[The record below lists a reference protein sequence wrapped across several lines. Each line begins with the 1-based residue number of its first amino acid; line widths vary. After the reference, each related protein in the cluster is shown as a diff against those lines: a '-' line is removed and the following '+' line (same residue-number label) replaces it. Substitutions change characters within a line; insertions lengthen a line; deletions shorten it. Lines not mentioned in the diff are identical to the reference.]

1 MDWVA
6 LSALASWRLDW
17 GILVPLLV
25 TAVLYN
31 RGWRIL
37 HREQPHRYPP
47 FRWWCFFGGLAVLV
61 IAILSPL
68 DAFAAL
74 LLQVHMV
81 QHLLL
86 LMVAPPLLW
95 LGQPILPLVRAVP
108 ARFVRTAFGPFLHS
122 PGLRKF
128 AAFFLHPVVAW
139 LLFNGM
145 VIGWHLP
152 RFYDL
157 GLRDRSWHEF
167 EHVCFLTTALLFWW
181 PVIEVWPSRRHWPRA
196 LMIPYLLLADFVN
209 TGLSAFLAFSGGV
222 LFSTYQTGPRLWGI
236 SPADDQVTAGV
247 IMWVPGSIAYLLPAV
262 VIAMQ
267 LLTPERDRQLVSGKR
282 LGTYLLAHARGSVL
296 DLAVSPRAAKPVS
309 PRWDLLRVP
318 FVGTLLRQRYT
329 RRIIQFVMLMVAATV
344 VWDGFFGPQVSS
356 LNLAGVTPWIHWRG
370 LLMIGLLAA
379 GNVFC
384 MACPFMLP
392 RELGKRL
399 FPAKRRWPHFL
410 RSKWLAA
417 TLLLAYLIAYEAFS
431 LWDRPSWT
439 AWIIVGYFVA
449 AFTVD
454 AFFKE
459 ASFCKYV
466 CPIGQFNFVQS
477 LVSPLEVKVREA
489 AVCKSCKTYD
499 CIRGNEKQRG
509 CELYLFQPKKRG
521 NLDCT
526 FCLDC
531 VYACPHDN
539 VGILPVL
546 PAATLLADPQ
556 RSSVGRLSKRF
567 DLAMLALVVTFGGF
581 ANAAGM
587 TEPVMTWMR
596 DWQMRLGMASRLPV
610 VVAYYALLFGCVA
623 IWIGVGRLF
632 SRASVGKDRGTAWK
646 RLVSSFSFALVPLG
660 FAMWLAHV
668 LFHLLTEKIPL
679 SALQRFLQD
688 HGQSFGTALIRVMPS
703 PTPDGLLSLQ
713 MTVLGV
719 GLLLSLYVCWRTAV
733 RIANRSLPVWRIG
746 MPWMALALALYAF
759 GIWVLFEPMQM
770 RGADAGQFANTAL
783 DRAGGIR

>member
-1 MDWVA
+1 MDWAAV
-6 LSALASWRLDW
+6 SALASWRLDW

-25 TAVLYN
+25 TAVLYD
-31 RGWRIL
+31 RGWRVL
-37 HREQPHRYPP
+37 HREQPLRYPAG
-47 FRWWCFFGGLAVLV
+47 RWWCFYGGLAALV

-68 DAFAAL
+68 DAFAGL
-74 LLQVHMV
+74 LLQVHMI

-95 LGQPILPLVRAVP
+95 LGQPVLPFVRAVP

-122 PGLRKF
+122 AGLRKL
-128 AAFFLHPVVAW
+128 AAFFVHPVVAW
-139 LLFNGM
+139 LLFNAM

-167 EHVCFLTTALLFWW
+167 EHVCFLSTALLFWW
-181 PVIEVWPSRRHWPRA
+181 PVIEVWPSRRQWPRA

-222 LFSTYQTGPRLWGI
+222 LFDTYRAGPRLWGI
-236 SPADDQVTAGV
+236 SPSDDQVTAGV

-262 VIAMQ
+262 AIAMQ
-267 LLTPERDRQLVSGKR
+267 LLTPQRAWKMRSGSRVADAALASR
-282 LGTYLLAHARGSVL
+282 L
-296 DLAVSPRAAKPVS
+296 AAKTKS
-309 PRWDLLRVP
+309 PRWDLLRLP
-318 FVGTLLRQRYT
+318 FAGAMLRQRYT
-329 RRIIQFVMLMVAATV
+329 RRIAQFVMLMVAATV
-344 VWDGFFGPQVSS
+344 VWDGFFGPQVSA

-384 MACPFMLP
+384 MACPFMIP

-399 FPAKRRWPHFL
+399 FPAKHRWPYFL

-417 TLLLAYLIAYEAFS
+417 VLLVAYLIAYEAFS

-449 AFTVD
+449 AFAVD

-459 ASFCKYV
+459 ASFCKYI

-477 LVSPLEVKVREA
+477 LVSPLEVKVRETS
-489 AVCKSCKTYD
+489 VCKSCKTYD

-531 VYACPHDN
+531 VYACPHEN

-546 PAATLLADPQ
+546 PTATLFTDPQ
-556 RSSVGRLSKRF
+556 RSSVGRLSRRF
-567 DLAMLALVVTFGGF
+567 DMAMLALVVTLGGF
-581 ANAAGM
+581 ANAAAM

-596 DWQMRLGMASRLPV
+596 DWQERLGLASRLPV
-610 VVAYYALLFGCVA
+610 VMAYYALLFGAVA
-623 IWIGVGRLF
+623 LWISMGQLIYG
-632 SRASVGKDRGTAWK
+632 AAGGTSWK

-668 LFHLLTEKIPL
+668 LFHLLTAQSGFP
-679 SALQRFLQD
+679 ALQRFLED
-688 HGQSFGTALIRVMPS
+688 HGRTFATSLNLVIPS
-703 PTPDGLLSLQ
+703 PTPDGLLSFQ

-719 GLLLSLYVCWRTAV
+719 GLLLSLYVCWRTAARV
-733 RIANRSLPVWRIG
+733 ASHRLPAWRLG
-746 MPWMALALALYAF
+746 GPWMVMALALYSC

-770 RGADAGQFANTAL
+770 RGAGAGHFASVAL
-783 DRAGGIR
+783 DRAGSIP

>member
-17 GILVPLLV
+17 GILVPVLV
-25 TAVLYN
+25 AGVLYD

-37 HREQPHRYPP
+37 HRAQPHRYPAG
-47 FRWWCFFGGLAVLV
+47 RWWCFFSGLAALL

-86 LMVAPPLLW
+86 LMVAPPLLL
-95 LGQPILPLVRAVP
+95 LGQPIPPLARALP
-108 ARFVRTAFGPFLHS
+108 ARFVRTAFGPFLHCQ
-122 PGLRKF
+122 GLRKL
-128 AAFFLHPVVAW
+128 AAFLVHPVVSW

-157 GLRDRSWHEF
+157 GLRDLGWHEF
-167 EHVCFLTTALLFWW
+167 EHVCFLSTALLFWW
-181 PVIEVWPSRRHWPRA
+181 PVIEVWPSRRPWPRA

-222 LFSTYQTGPRLWGI
+222 LFDTYRAGPRLWGI

-247 IMWVPGSIAYLLPAV
+247 IMWVPGSLAYLLPAV

-267 LLTPERDRQLVSGKR
+267 LLTPRRSASRKKPANLTVG
-282 LGTYLLAHARGSVL
+282 
-296 DLAVSPRAAKPVS
+296 PRAAIPAS
-309 PRWDLLRVP
+309 PRWDLLRIP
-318 FVGTLLRQRYT
+318 FVGNLLRQRYT
-329 RRIIQFVMLMVAATV
+329 RRTAQFVMLAVAATV
-344 VWDGFFGPQVSS
+344 VWDGFFGPQVTS

-370 LLMIGLLAA
+370 LLMLGLLAA
-379 GNVFC
+379 GNIFC
-384 MACPFMLP
+384 LACPFMLP

-417 TLLLAYLIAYEAFS
+417 VLLLAYLIAYEAFS

-459 ASFCKYV
+459 ASFCKYI

-489 AVCKSCKTYD
+489 RICKSCKTYD

-546 PAATLLADPQ
+546 PTATLFADPQ

-567 DLAMLALVVTFGGF
+567 DLAMLALVVTLGGF

-587 TEPVMTWMR
+587 TEPVMAWMR
-596 DWQMRLGMASRLPV
+596 DWQERLGIASPLPV

-623 IWIGVGRLF
+623 SWIGIGRLF
-632 SRASVGKDRGTAWK
+632 SGASVGVGRGTSWK

-668 LFHLLTEKIPL
+668 LFHLLTEKSPFA
-679 SALQRFLQD
+679 ALQRFLED
-688 HGQSFGTALIRVMPS
+688 HGQAFGTAVNGMMPS
-703 PTPDGLLSLQ
+703 PTPSGLLSLQ
-713 MTVLGV
+713 MTVLGL
-719 GLLLSLYVCWRTAV
+719 GLLLSLYVCWRTAL
-733 RIANRSLPVWRIG
+733 RLANRSLPALRIG
-746 MPWMALALALYAF
+746 APWIVLALALYAC

-770 RGADAGQFANTAL
+770 RGADAGHFASAAR

>member
-1 MDWVA
+1 MDWVGV
-6 LSALASWRLDW
+6 SALASWRLDW
-17 GILVPLLV
+17 GILLPLLV
-25 TAVLYN
+25 TAVLYG

-37 HREQPHRYPP
+37 HREQPQRYPDA
-47 FRWWCFFGGLAVLV
+47 RWWCFYGGLSALVL
-61 IAILSPL
+61 AILSPL
-68 DAFAAL
+68 DAFAGL

-95 LGQPILPLVRAVP
+95 LGQPILPLVRSVP
-108 ARFVRTAFGPFLHS
+108 ARFVRAAFGPFLHS

-128 AAFFLHPVVAW
+128 AAFFVHPVVAW

-157 GLRDRSWHEF
+157 GLRDRGWHEF
-167 EHVCFLTTALLFWW
+167 EHLCFLGTALLFWW
-181 PVIEVWPSRRHWPRA
+181 PVIEVWPSHRHWPRA

-222 LFSTYQTGPRLWGI
+222 LFDTYQTGPRLWGI
-236 SPADDQVTAGV
+236 SAADDQVTAGV
-247 IMWVPGSIAYLLPAV
+247 IMWVPGSLAYLVPAV

-267 LLTPERDRQLVSGKR
+267 LLTPRR
-282 LGTYLLAHARGSVL
+282 LHRPKFVGRISPGPVAKAP
-296 DLAVSPRAAKPVS
+296 AVKAKPV
-309 PRWDLLRVP
+309 PWDLLRLP
-318 FVGTLLRQRYT
+318 IIGSLLRQRYA
-329 RRIIQFVMLMVAATV
+329 RRIAQLIMLMVAATV

-356 LNLAGVTPWIHWRG
+356 LNLAGVMPWIHWRG
-370 LLMIGLLAA
+370 LLMIGLLAL

-384 MACPFMLP
+384 MVCPFMLP

-399 FPAKRRWPHFL
+399 FPAKRRWPPFL
-410 RSKWLAA
+410 RSKWLAVG
-417 TLLLAYLIAYEAFS
+417 LLLVYLIAYEAFS

-454 AFFKE
+454 AVFKG

-489 AVCKSCKTYD
+489 SVCQSCKTYD

-509 CELYLFQPKKRG
+509 CELHLFQPRKHG

-531 VYACPHDN
+531 VHACPHEN
-539 VGILPVL
+539 VGILPVA
-546 PAATLLADPQ
+546 PAATLLTDPQ

-567 DLAMLALVVTFGGF
+567 DFAMLALAVTLGGF
-581 ANAAGM
+581 ANASGM
-587 TEPVMTWMR
+587 TEPVMVWMR
-596 DWQMRLGMASRLPV
+596 DLEMQWGITSRLPV
-610 VVAYYALLFGCVA
+610 VVAYYALLLGIVGLMIWVGGA
-623 IWIGVGRLF
+623 ISAR
-632 SRASVGKDRGTAWK
+632 SSTAPRK
-646 RLVSSFSFALVPLG
+646 RLVSAFSFALVPVG

-668 LFHLLTEKIPL
+668 LFHLLTAQ
-679 SALQRFLQD
+679 SGFAAVQRFLED
-688 HGQSFGTALIRVMPS
+688 HGQRLGSGFFRLIPS

-713 MTVLGV
+713 MTVLGI
-719 GLLLSLYVCWRTAV
+719 GLLLSLYVCRRTAL
-733 RIANRSLPVWRIG
+733 RAAESRSSWRVG
-746 MPWMALALALYAF
+746 LPWMALAVALYSF
-759 GIWVLFEPMQM
+759 GIWVLFQPMQM
-770 RGADAGQFANTAL
+770 RGADAGHYAQVNLPAF
-783 DRAGGIR
+783 GGHP

>member
-6 LSALASWRLDW
+6 VSALASWRLDW
-17 GILVPLLV
+17 GILVPLLI
-25 TAVLYN
+25 TAVLYD

-37 HREQPHRYPP
+37 HREQPHRYPAA
-47 FRWWCFFGGLAVLV
+47 RWWCFFGGLSALL

-86 LMVAPPLLW
+86 LMVAPPLLL
-95 LGQPILPLVRAVP
+95 LGQPVLPLVRAVP
-108 ARFVRTAFGPFLHS
+108 ARFVRAAFGPFLHS
-122 PGLRKF
+122 PALRKL
-128 AAFFLHPVVAW
+128 AAFFVHPVVAW
-139 LLFNGM
+139 LLFNAM
-145 VIGWHLP
+145 VVGWHLP

-157 GLRDRSWHEF
+157 GLRDRGWHEF
-167 EHVCFLTTALLFWW
+167 EHLCFLSTALLFWW
-181 PVIEVWPSRRHWPRA
+181 PVIEVWPSRRQWPRA

-222 LFSTYQTGPRLWGI
+222 LFNTYQTGPRLWGI
-236 SPADDQVTAGV
+236 SAADDQVTAGV
-247 IMWVPGSIAYLLPAV
+247 IMWVPGSLAYLLPAV

-267 LLTPERDRQLVSGKR
+267 LLTPQRRHR
-282 LGTYLLAHARGSVL
+282 PASVGRPGFAASL
-296 DLAVSPRAAKPVS
+296 RAAMPVP

-318 FVGTLLRQRYT
+318 FVGALLRKRYT
-329 RRIIQFVMLMVAATV
+329 RRIAQFVMFAVAITV

-356 LNLAGVTPWIHWRG
+356 ENLAGVTPWIHWRG

-384 MACPFMLP
+384 MVCPFMLP

-399 FPAKRRWPHFL
+399 FPAKHRWPHFL

-417 TLLLAYLIAYEAFS
+417 ALLLAYLIAYEAFS

-459 ASFCKYV
+459 ASFCKYI

-489 AVCKSCKTYD
+489 AVCNSCKTYD
-499 CIRGNEKQRG
+499 CIRGNENQRG
-509 CELYLFQPKKRG
+509 CELYLFQPRKRG

-531 VYACPHDN
+531 VYACPHGN

-546 PAATLLADPQ
+546 PTATLLVDPQ

-567 DLAMLALVVTFGGF
+567 DLAVLALVVTLGGF

-587 TEPVMTWMR
+587 TEPVMIWMR
-596 DWQMRLGMASRLPV
+596 DWQARLGMASRLPV
-610 VVAYYALLFGCVA
+610 VVAYYALLLAAVA
-623 IWIGVGRLF
+623 IWIGISRLLSGSSVGR
-632 SRASVGKDRGTAWK
+632 DRGAAWK
-646 RLVSSFSFALVPLG
+646 RIVSSFSLALVPLG

-668 LFHLLTEKIPL
+668 LFHLLTER
-679 SALQRFLQD
+679 SVFAALQRFLED
-688 HGQSFGTALIRVMPS
+688 HGQAFGAGLNRMMPS

-713 MTVLGV
+713 MIVLGI
-719 GLLLSLYVCWRTAV
+719 GLLLSLYVCWRTALRV
-733 RIANRSLPVWRIG
+733 ANRSLPAWRVG
-746 MPWMALALALYAF
+746 VPWMALALALYAC
-759 GIWVLFEPMQM
+759 GIWIFFEPMEM
-770 RGADAGQFANTAL
+770 RGAGASHVASAAWH
-783 DRAGGIR
+783 RAEGIR

>member
-25 TAVLYN
+25 LAVLYD
-31 RGWRIL
+31 RGWRVL
-37 HREQPHRYPP
+37 HREQPHRYPS
-47 FRWWCFFGGLAVLV
+47 FRWWCFFGGLAALL

-68 DAFAAL
+68 DAFASL

-86 LMVAPPLLW
+86 LMVAPPLLL
-95 LGQPILPLVRAVP
+95 LGQPVLPLVRSVP
-108 ARFVRTAFGPFLHS
+108 ARFVRAAFGPFLHS
-122 PGLRKF
+122 TGLRKL
-128 AAFFLHPVVAW
+128 AAFFVHPVVAW

-167 EHVCFLTTALLFWW
+167 EHACFLTTALLFWW
-181 PVIEVWPSRRHWPRA
+181 PIIEVWPSRRQWPRA

-222 LFSTYQTGPRLWGI
+222 LFHTYQTGPRLWGI

-247 IMWVPGSIAYLLPAV
+247 IMWVPGSLAYLLPAV
-262 VIAMQ
+262 VIAMH
-267 LLTPERDRQLVSGKR
+267 
-282 LGTYLLAHARGSVL
+282 LLAPPRRRQPASVSRSGL
-296 DLAVSPRAAKPVS
+296 VASPPSAKPAL
-309 PRWDLLRVP
+309 PRWDLLRLP
-318 FVGTLLRQRYT
+318 FVGTLLRHRFA
-329 RRIIQFVMLMVAATV
+329 RRMAQFVMLVIAATV

-356 LNLAGVTPWIHWRG
+356 VNLAGVTPWIHWRG

-384 MACPFMLP
+384 MVCPFMLP
-392 RELGKRL
+392 RELAKRM
-399 FPAKRRWPHFL
+399 FPAKHRWPHFL

-417 TLLLAYLIAYEAFS
+417 ALLVAYLIAYEAFS

-439 AWIIVGYFVA
+439 AWIIVGYFAA
-449 AFTVD
+449 AFAVD

-459 ASFCKYV
+459 ASFCKYI
-466 CPIGQFNFVQS
+466 CPIGQFNFIQS

-489 AVCKSCKTYD
+489 RVCKSCKTYD
-499 CIRGNEKQRG
+499 CIRGNKQQRG
-509 CELYLFQPKKRG
+509 CELYLFQPRKVG

-546 PAATLLADPQ
+546 PTATLFVDAQ

-567 DLAMLALVVTFGGF
+567 DLAMLALVVTLGGF

-587 TEPVMTWMR
+587 TEPVMLWMR
-596 DWQMRLGMASRLPV
+596 DCQVRLELASRLPV
-610 VVAYYALLFGCVA
+610 VVAYYALLFGGVA
-623 IWIGVGRLF
+623 LWIGIGGLF
-632 SRASVGKDRGTAWK
+632 SGASVGMDRGTAWK

-668 LFHLLTEKIPL
+668 LFHLLTEKSPF
-679 SALQRFLQD
+679 SALQRFLED
-688 HGQSFGTALIRVMPS
+688 HGQAVGAAFHQMMPS

-713 MTVLGV
+713 MIVLGV
-719 GLLLSLYVCWRTAV
+719 GLLGSLYVCWRTAL
-733 RIANRSLPVWRIG
+733 RIANRRLPAWRIG
-746 MPWMALALALYAF
+746 VPWMVLALSLYAC
-759 GIWVLFEPMQM
+759 GIWILFEPMQM
-770 RGADAGQFANTAL
+770 RGAGASHFASAAW
-783 DRAGGIR
+783 DRKGGIR

>member
-25 TAVLYN
+25 TAVLYA

-37 HREQPHRYPP
+37 HREQPHRYPAT
-47 FRWWCFFGGLAVLV
+47 RWWCFFGGLAALV

-68 DAFAAL
+68 DAFAPL

-95 LGQPILPLVRAVP
+95 LGQPILPLVRGVP
-108 ARFVRTAFGPFLHS
+108 ARLVRTAFGPFLHS
-122 PGLRKF
+122 PGFRKL
-128 AAFFLHPVVAW
+128 AAFFVHPVVAW

-157 GLRDRSWHEF
+157 GLRDRGWHEL
-167 EHVCFLTTALLFWW
+167 EHLCFLITALLFWW
-181 PVIEVWPSRRHWPRA
+181 PVIEVWPSHRIWPRA

-222 LFSTYQTGPRLWGI
+222 LFNTYQTGPRLWGI

-247 IMWVPGSIAYLLPAV
+247 LMWVPGSLAYLVPAV

-267 LLTPERDRQLVSGKR
+267 LLTTGRGRRYPI
-282 LGTYLLAHARGSVL
+282 AHARGSVRGG
-296 DLAVSPRAAKPVS
+296 AASPTAGR
-309 PRWDLLRVP
+309 RWDLLRVP
-318 FVGTLLRQRYT
+318 FVGSLLRQRYT
-329 RRIIQFVMLMVAATV
+329 RRIAQFMMLIVAVAV

-370 LLMIGLLAA
+370 LLMIGLLAM

-384 MACPFMLP
+384 MVCPFMLP

-417 TLLLAYLIAYEAFS
+417 ALLLAYLIAYEAFS

-459 ASFCKYV
+459 ASFCKYI

-477 LVSPLEVKVREA
+477 LISPLEVKVREA

-539 VGILPVL
+539 VGLLPVL
-546 PAATLLADPQ
+546 PAATLLIDPQ

-567 DLAMLALVVTFGGF
+567 DLAILTLVVTLGGF

-587 TEPVMTWMR
+587 TEPVMTWMH
-596 DWQMRLGMASRLPV
+596 DWQQRLGLASRLPV
-610 VVAYYALLFGCVA
+610 VVAYYALLFGAVA
-623 IWIGVGRLF
+623 LWIGISRLF
-632 SRASVGKDRGTAWK
+632 SGAAVGKDRDHAWK
-646 RLVSSFSFALVPLG
+646 RLVTSFSFALVPLG

-668 LFHLLTEKIPL
+668 LFHLLTEKSPF
-679 SALQRFLQD
+679 APLQRFLED
-688 HGQSFGTALIRVMPS
+688 HGQVVGAALNRVMPS
-703 PTPDGLLSLQ
+703 PTADGLLSLQ

-719 GLLLSLYVCWRTAV
+719 GLLLSLYVCWRTAI
-733 RIANRSLPVWRIG
+733 RIGNRRLPAWRIG
-746 MPWMALALALYAF
+746 MPWLALALALYAC
-759 GIWVLFEPMQM
+759 GIWVLLEPMQM
-770 RGADAGQFANTAL
+770 RGADAGQFASATWN
-783 DRAGGIR
+783 RAGGTR

>member
-6 LSALASWRLDW
+6 VSALASWRLDW
-17 GILVPLLV
+17 GILIPLLV
-25 TAVLYN
+25 TALLYD

-37 HREQPHRYPP
+37 HREQPQRYPAY
-47 FRWWCFFGGLAVLV
+47 RRWCFFGGLAALV

-74 LLQVHMV
+74 LLQVHMI

-108 ARFVRTAFGPFLHS
+108 AQFVRTAFGPFLHS
-122 PGLRKF
+122 PGLRKL
-128 AAFFLHPVVAW
+128 AAFFVHPVVAW

-157 GLRDRSWHEF
+157 GLRDRGWHEF

-181 PVIEVWPSRRHWPRA
+181 PVIEVWPSHRHWPRA

-222 LFSTYQTGPRLWGI
+222 LFNTYQIGPRLWGI
-236 SPADDQVTAGV
+236 SPSDDQVTAGV

-267 LLTPERDRQLVSGKR
+267 LLTPQRRRRPASGKR
-282 LGTYLLAHARGSVL
+282 TGPVVAR
-296 DLAVSPRAAKPVS
+296 PRATKLVS

-329 RRIIQFVMLMVAATV
+329 RRIAQFIMLMVAATV

-370 LLMIGLLAA
+370 ILMIGLLAA

-417 TLLLAYLIAYEAFS
+417 ALLLAYLIAYEAFR

-459 ASFCKYV
+459 ASFCKYI

-489 AVCKSCKTYD
+489 AVCKKCKTYD

-546 PAATLLADPQ
+546 PAATLFADPQ
-556 RSSVGRLSKRF
+556 RSSVGRLSKRL
-567 DLAMLALVVTFGGF
+567 DLAMLALVVTVGGF

-587 TEPVMTWMR
+587 TEPVMMWMR
-596 DWQMRLGMASRLPV
+596 EWQERLGMASRLPV
-610 VVAYYALLFGCVA
+610 VVAYYAVLLGAVA
-623 IWIGVGRLF
+623 LWIGMSRLF
-632 SRASVGKDRGTAWK
+632 SGASGGTTWK
-646 RLVSSFSFALVPLG
+646 RFVSSFSFALVPLG

-668 LFHLLTEKIPL
+668 LFHLLTEKMPF
-679 SALQRFLQD
+679 SALRRFLED
-688 HGQSFGTALIRVMPS
+688 HGQPFGAALNRVMPS

-733 RIANRSLPVWRIG
+733 RIAILRLPAWRVG
-746 MPWMALALALYAF
+746 VPWMVLALALYAC

-770 RGADAGQFANTAL
+770 RGADATHFASPAMA
-783 DRAGGIR
+783 RVGGTW